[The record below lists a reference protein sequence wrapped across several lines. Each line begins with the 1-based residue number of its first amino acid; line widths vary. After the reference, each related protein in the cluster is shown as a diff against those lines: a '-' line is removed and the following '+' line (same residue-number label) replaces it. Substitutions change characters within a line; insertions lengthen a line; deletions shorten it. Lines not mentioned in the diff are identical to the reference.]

1 MPVRYNTMNPVEP
14 NGSSDFRD
22 AHDNTGNLDLAMNGA
37 ALAWT
42 DRLGR
47 SKKSWVGI
55 EDQVNAWLD
64 SQGFEP
70 GFLVYV
76 DGSPLTVDR
85 PTQLIQRGDNIYSVK
100 RPASFPVNLTGNWAT
115 DQNLLV
121 AQIDQT
127 LRQELSE
134 PDGMQ
139 MIGALDGKVGDYLPN
154 RIHVRKFGVVGDGV
168 TDDSN
173 ALENAIMAGVAIDLG
188 NLQIRIT
195 RSIGNQA
202 TIPAAIDWK
211 SSGAKIFMDSSTIKE
226 SVLYFSVLP
235 LDHRIE
241 GPLFIDG
248 ASKAFAGIYLRNN
261 SADFYPLGYGTMF
274 ASDLRVENIRR
285 ADATYANGDGILIR
299 GGFTSVTLIRPI
311 VRNVVLAPGAGI
323 SGMVGVSGIA
333 VFGNSDGIG
342 YPRTVTIVDPYIE
355 NISSEDPSYQDDMD
369 GIRVFGPHAVTPGVN
384 AIDST
389 FSITRGVFRNCY
401 GRSIKS
407 QMTTGQVIGGKFI
420 RTTGPASGVGN
431 EEISFQQGAGY
442 VEDVVC
448 LYYGGNVPST
458 VINGG
463 EGTVERKRPSLKVKG
478 VYVANHS
485 NPAIPQVIQTF
496 SPGVS
501 TGLVSVEDVEVQGPV
516 DRLVEYLVNGDLN
529 ALKVANV
536 SVDGL
541 TTELIRAKS
550 SGSSTPLGAK
560 VYAENCINTGSLR
573 PILTH
578 RVAGN
583 AVVVELSEYGCVG
596 FTRNGSA
603 DTSLVNPGSVMRPY
617 AIAGEGQSVG
627 GSMRVQSVSIPA
639 GAVGQIQGHGVNNGV
654 CFAIISINRNASSQG
669 AVSISA
675 TGVVALAVGS
685 DITVGTT
692 SEPASGLFRV
702 WAQASGAGTINIRN
716 GDTSTRAVTVVSFG

>member
-1 MPVRYNTMNPVEP
+1 MTTY
-14 NGSSDFRD
+14 
-22 AHDNTGNLDLAMNGA
+22 ATGNPLGSKDPRDLYDNAENFDGAMN
-37 ALAWT
+37 
-42 DRLGR
+42 DR
-47 SKKSWVGI
+47 
-55 EDQVNAWLD
+55 VNTTWNDRFGVSRPTMKGYEEQFNDWLD
-64 SQGFEP
+64 AQGFEP
-70 GFLVYV
+70 GVLEYV

-85 PTQLIQRGDNIYSVK
+85 PTQLIQRGGNLYSVK

-121 AQIDQT
+121 AQVDQS
-127 LRQELSE
+127 LRQQLAE
-134 PDGMQ
+134 PGGMQ

-173 ALENAIMAGVAIDLG
+173 ALEAAIMAGVPIDFG
-188 NLQIRIT
+188 NLHIRIT

-202 TIPAAIDWK
+202 TIPSSIDWK
-211 SSGAKIFMDSSTIKE
+211 ASGAKIFMDSSTIKE

-261 SADFYPLGYGTMF
+261 STDFYPLGYGTMF

-311 VRNVVLAPGAGI
+311 VRNVILAPGAGTP
-323 SGMVGVSGIA
+323 GMVGVSGIA

-355 NISSEDPSYQDDMD
+355 NVSSEDPSYLDDMD

-389 FSITRGVFRNCY
+389 FTITRGVFRNCS

-420 RTTGPASGVGN
+420 RTTGPASGIGN
-431 EEISFQQGAGY
+431 EEIAFQQGGGY
-442 VEDVVC
+442 VEDIVC
-448 LYYGGNVPST
+448 VYYGGNVPST

-463 EGTVERKRPSLKVKG
+463 EGAVERRRPSLKVKG

-485 NPAIPQVIQTF
+485 SPAIPQIVQTF
-496 SPGVS
+496 SPGVN
-501 TGLVSVEDVEVQGPV
+501 TGLISVEDVEVQGPV

-536 SVDGL
+536 TVDGL

-550 SGSSTPLGAK
+550 SGSSTPFGGK
-560 VYAENCINTGSLR
+560 VYAENCINNGTLR
-573 PILTH
+573 PMLTH

-617 AIAGEGQSVG
+617 AIAGAGQSVG
-627 GSMRVQSVSIPA
+627 GSMRVQSVNIEP
-639 GAVGQIQGHGVNNGV
+639 GNVGQIQGHGVNNGV
-654 CFAIISINRNASSQG
+654 CFAIISINRNSSSNG
-669 AVSISA
+669 AVSISS

-685 DITVGTT
+685 DITVGGT

-702 WAQASGAGTINIRN
+702 WSQASGGGTINIRN
-716 GDTSTRAVTVVSFG
+716 GDTSTRAVTLFSFG

>member
-1 MPVRYNTMNPVEP
+1 M
-14 NGSSDFRD
+14 
-22 AHDNTGNLDLAMNGA
+22 
-37 ALAWT
+37 
-42 DRLGR
+42 
-47 SKKSWVGI
+47 
-55 EDQVNAWLD
+55 
-64 SQGFEP
+64 
-70 GFLVYV
+70 
-76 DGSPLTVDR
+76 
-85 PTQLIQRGDNIYSVK
+85 
-100 RPASFPVNLTGNWAT
+100 
-115 DQNLLV
+115 
-121 AQIDQT
+121 
-127 LRQELSE
+127 
-134 PDGMQ
+134 
-139 MIGALDGKVGDYLPN
+139 
-154 RIHVRKFGVVGDGV
+154 
-168 TDDSN
+168 
-173 ALENAIMAGVAIDLG
+173 
-188 NLQIRIT
+188 
-195 RSIGNQA
+195 
-202 TIPAAIDWK
+202 
-211 SSGAKIFMDSSTIKE
+211 
-226 SVLYFSVLP
+226 
-235 LDHRIE
+235 
-241 GPLFIDG
+241 
-248 ASKAFAGIYLRNN
+248 
-261 SADFYPLGYGTMF
+261 
-274 ASDLRVENIRR
+274 
-285 ADATYANGDGILIR
+285 
-299 GGFTSVTLIRPI
+299 
-311 VRNVVLAPGAGI
+311 
-323 SGMVGVSGIA
+323 
-333 VFGNSDGIG
+333 
-342 YPRTVTIVDPYIE
+342 
-355 NISSEDPSYQDDMD
+355 
-369 GIRVFGPHAVTPGVN
+369 
-384 AIDST
+384 
-389 FSITRGVFRNCY
+389 
-401 GRSIKS
+401 
-407 QMTTGQVIGGKFI
+407 
-420 RTTGPASGVGN
+420 
-431 EEISFQQGAGY
+431 
-442 VEDVVC
+442 C

-716 GDTSTRAVTVVSFG
+716 GDASTRAVTVVSFG

>member
-1 MPVRYNTMNPVEP
+1 MTTY
-14 NGSSDFRD
+14 
-22 AHDNTGNLDLAMNGA
+22 ATGNPLGSKDPRDLYDNAENFDAAMNDRVNTT
-37 ALAWT
+37 WT
-42 DRLGR
+42 DRFGVSR
-47 SKKSWVGI
+47 PTMKGY
-55 EDQVNAWLD
+55 EEQFNDWLD
-64 SQGFEP
+64 AQGFEP
-70 GFLVYV
+70 GFLEYV

-85 PTQLIQRGDNIYSVK
+85 STQLIQRGDNIYSVK
-100 RPASFPVNLTGNWAT
+100 RPASFPVNLTGNWVT

-121 AQIDQT
+121 AQVDQS
-127 LRQELSE
+127 LREQLAE
-134 PDGMQ
+134 PSGMQ
-139 MIGALDGKVGDYLPN
+139 MVGALDGVVGDYLAN

-173 ALENAIMAGVAIDLG
+173 ALEAAIMAGVPIDFG
-188 NLQIRIT
+188 NLQVRIT
-195 RSIGNQA
+195 RSIGDQA
-202 TIPAAIDWK
+202 IIPSRIDWK
-211 SSGAKIFMDSSTIKE
+211 ASGAKIFMDSSTIKE

-261 SADFYPLGYGTMF
+261 SADLYPLGYGTMF

-311 VRNVVLAPGAGI
+311 VRNVILAPGAGTP
-323 SGMVGVSGIA
+323 GMVGVSGIA

-355 NISSEDPSYQDDMD
+355 NVSSEDPSYLDDMD

-389 FSITRGVFRNCY
+389 FTITRGVFRNCS

-420 RTTGPASGVGN
+420 RTTGPASGIGN
-431 EEISFQQGAGY
+431 EEIAFQQGGGY
-442 VEDVVC
+442 VEDIVC

-463 EGTVERKRPSLKVKG
+463 EGTVERRRPSLKVKG

-485 NPAIPQVIQTF
+485 SPAIPQIVQTF

-501 TGLVSVEDVEVQGPV
+501 TGLISVEDVEVQGPV

-536 SVDGL
+536 TVDGL

-550 SGSSTPLGAK
+550 SGSSTPFGGK
-560 VYAENCINTGSLR
+560 VYAENCINNGTLR
-573 PILTH
+573 PMLTH

-617 AIAGEGQSVG
+617 AIAGAGQSVG
-627 GSMRVQSVSIPA
+627 GSMRVQSVNIEP
-639 GAVGQIQGHGVNNGV
+639 GNVGQIQGHGVNNGV
-654 CFAIISINRNASSQG
+654 CFAIISINRNSSSNG
-669 AVSISA
+669 AVSISS

-685 DITVGTT
+685 DITVGGT

-702 WAQASGAGTINIRN
+702 WSQASGGGTINIRN
-716 GDTSTRAVTVVSFG
+716 GDTSTRAVTLFSFG

>member
-1 MPVRYNTMNPVEP
+1 
-14 NGSSDFRD
+14 
-22 AHDNTGNLDLAMNGA
+22 
-37 ALAWT
+37 
-42 DRLGR
+42 
-47 SKKSWVGI
+47 
-55 EDQVNAWLD
+55 
-64 SQGFEP
+64 
-70 GFLVYV
+70 
-76 DGSPLTVDR
+76 
-85 PTQLIQRGDNIYSVK
+85 
-100 RPASFPVNLTGNWAT
+100 
-115 DQNLLV
+115 
-121 AQIDQT
+121 
-127 LRQELSE
+127 
-134 PDGMQ
+134 
-139 MIGALDGKVGDYLPN
+139 
-154 RIHVRKFGVVGDGV
+154 
-168 TDDSN
+168 
-173 ALENAIMAGVAIDLG
+173 
-188 NLQIRIT
+188 
-195 RSIGNQA
+195 
-202 TIPAAIDWK
+202 
-211 SSGAKIFMDSSTIKE
+211 
-226 SVLYFSVLP
+226 
-235 LDHRIE
+235 
-241 GPLFIDG
+241 
-248 ASKAFAGIYLRNN
+248 
-261 SADFYPLGYGTMF
+261 
-274 ASDLRVENIRR
+274 
-285 ADATYANGDGILIR
+285 
-299 GGFTSVTLIRPI
+299 
-311 VRNVVLAPGAGI
+311 
-323 SGMVGVSGIA
+323 MVGVSGIA

-355 NISSEDPSYQDDMD
+355 NISSEDPSYHDDMD

-669 AVSISA
+669 
-675 TGVVALAVGS
+675 LYLYQQL
-685 DITVGTT
+685 
-692 SEPASGLFRV
+692 EL
-702 WAQASGAGTINIRN
+702 
-716 GDTSTRAVTVVSFG
+716 

>member
-1 MPVRYNTMNPVEP
+1 MTTY
-14 NGSSDFRD
+14 
-22 AHDNTGNLDLAMNGA
+22 ATGNPLGSKDPRDLYDNAENFDGAMN
-37 ALAWT
+37 
-42 DRLGR
+42 DR
-47 SKKSWVGI
+47 
-55 EDQVNAWLD
+55 VNTTWNDRFGVSRPTMKGYEEQFNDWLD
-64 SQGFEP
+64 AQGFEP
-70 GFLVYV
+70 GVLEYV

-85 PTQLIQRGDNIYSVK
+85 PTQLIQRGGNLYSVK

-121 AQIDQT
+121 AQVDQS
-127 LRQELSE
+127 LRQQLAE
-134 PDGMQ
+134 PGGMQ

-173 ALENAIMAGVAIDLG
+173 ALEAAIMAGVPIDFG
-188 NLQIRIT
+188 NLHIRIT

-202 TIPAAIDWK
+202 TIPSSIDWK
-211 SSGAKIFMDSSTIKE
+211 ASGAKIFMDSSTIKE

-261 SADFYPLGYGTMF
+261 STDFYPLGYGTMF

-311 VRNVVLAPGAGI
+311 VRNVILAPGAGTP
-323 SGMVGVSGIA
+323 GMVGVSGIA

-355 NISSEDPSYQDDMD
+355 NVSSEDPSYLDDMD

-389 FSITRGVFRNCY
+389 FTITRGVFRNCS

-420 RTTGPASGVGN
+420 RTTGPASGIGN
-431 EEISFQQGAGY
+431 EEIAFQQGGGY
-442 VEDVVC
+442 VEDIVC
-448 LYYGGNVPST
+448 VYYGGNVPST

-463 EGTVERKRPSLKVKG
+463 EGTVERRRPSLKVKG

-485 NPAIPQVIQTF
+485 SPAIPQIVQTF
-496 SPGVS
+496 SPGVN
-501 TGLVSVEDVEVQGPV
+501 TGLISVEDVEVQGPV

-536 SVDGL
+536 TVDGL

-550 SGSSTPLGAK
+550 SGSSTPFGGK
-560 VYAENCINTGSLR
+560 VYAENCINNGTLR
-573 PILTH
+573 PMLTH

-617 AIAGEGQSVG
+617 AIAGAGQSVG
-627 GSMRVQSVSIPA
+627 GSMRVQSVNIEP
-639 GAVGQIQGHGVNNGV
+639 GNVGQIQGHGVNNGV
-654 CFAIISINRNASSQG
+654 CFAIISINRNSSSNG
-669 AVSISA
+669 AVSISS

-685 DITVGTT
+685 DITVGGT

-702 WAQASGAGTINIRN
+702 WSQASGGGTINIRN
-716 GDTSTRAVTVVSFG
+716 GDTSTRAVTLFSFG

>member
-1 MPVRYNTMNPVEP
+1 MPFRYDTMNAVEP
-14 NGSSDFRD
+14 DGSSDFRD

-47 SKKSWVGI
+47 SKKSWAGI
-55 EDQVNAWLD
+55 EDQVNGWLD
-64 SQGFEP
+64 AQGFEP
-70 GFLVYV
+70 GVLEYV

-121 AQIDQT
+121 AQVDQS
-127 LRQELSE
+127 LRQQLAE
-134 PDGMQ
+134 PGGMQ
-139 MIGALDGKVGDYLPN
+139 MIGALGGKVGDYLPN

-173 ALENAIMAGVAIDLG
+173 ALEAAIMAGVPIDFG
-188 NLQIRIT
+188 NLHIRIT

-202 TIPAAIDWK
+202 TIPASIDWK
-211 SSGAKIFMDSSTIKE
+211 ASGAKIFMDSSTIKE

-261 SADFYPLGYGTMF
+261 STDFYPLGYGTMF

-311 VRNVVLAPGAGI
+311 VRNVILAPGAGTP
-323 SGMVGVSGIA
+323 GMVGVSGIA

-355 NISSEDPSYQDDMD
+355 NVSSEDPSYLDDMD

-389 FSITRGVFRNCY
+389 FTITRGVFRNCS

-420 RTTGPASGVGN
+420 RTTGPASGIGN
-431 EEISFQQGAGY
+431 EEIAFQQGGGY
-442 VEDVVC
+442 VEDIVC

-463 EGTVERKRPSLKVKG
+463 EGNVERRRPSLKVKG

-485 NPAIPQVIQTF
+485 SPAIPQIVQTF

-501 TGLVSVEDVEVQGPV
+501 TGLISVEDVEVQGPV

-536 SVDGL
+536 TVDGL

-550 SGSSTPLGAK
+550 SGSSTPFGGK
-560 VYAENCINTGSLR
+560 VYAENCINNGTLR
-573 PILTH
+573 PMLTH

-603 DTSLVNPGSVMRPY
+603 DTSLANPGSVMRPY
-617 AIAGEGQSVG
+617 AIAGAGQSVG
-627 GSMRVQSVSIPA
+627 GSMRVQSVNIEP
-639 GAVGQIQGHGVNNGV
+639 GNVGQIQGHGVNNGV
-654 CFAIISINRNASSQG
+654 CFAIISINRNSSSNG
-669 AVSISA
+669 AVSISQ

-685 DITVGTT
+685 DITVGGT

-702 WAQASGAGTINIRN
+702 WSQASGGGTINIRN
-716 GDTSTRAVTVVSFG
+716 GDTSTRAVTLFSFG

>member
-1 MPVRYNTMNPVEP
+1 MTTY
-14 NGSSDFRD
+14 
-22 AHDNTGNLDLAMNGA
+22 ATGNPLGSKDPRDLYDNAENFDGAMN
-37 ALAWT
+37 
-42 DRLGR
+42 DR
-47 SKKSWVGI
+47 
-55 EDQVNAWLD
+55 VNTTWNDRFGVSRPTMKGYEEQFNDWLD
-64 SQGFEP
+64 AQGFEP
-70 GFLVYV
+70 GVLEYV

-85 PTQLIQRGDNIYSVK
+85 PTQLIQRGGNLYSVK

-121 AQIDQT
+121 AQVDQS
-127 LRQELSE
+127 LRQQLAE
-134 PDGMQ
+134 PGGMQ

-173 ALENAIMAGVAIDLG
+173 ALEAAIMAGVPIDFG
-188 NLQIRIT
+188 NLHIRIT

-202 TIPAAIDWK
+202 TIPSSIDWK
-211 SSGAKIFMDSSTIKE
+211 ASGAKIFMDSSTIKE

-261 SADFYPLGYGTMF
+261 STDFYPLGYGTMF

-311 VRNVVLAPGAGI
+311 VRNVILAPGAGTP
-323 SGMVGVSGIA
+323 GMVGVSGIA

-355 NISSEDPSYQDDMD
+355 NVSSEDPSYLDDMD

-389 FSITRGVFRNCY
+389 FTITRGVFRNCS

-420 RTTGPASGVGN
+420 RTTGPASGIGN
-431 EEISFQQGAGY
+431 EEIAFQQGGGY
-442 VEDVVC
+442 VEDIVC
-448 LYYGGNVPST
+448 VYYGGNVPST

-463 EGTVERKRPSLKVKG
+463 EGTVERRRPSLKVKG

-485 NPAIPQVIQTF
+485 SPAIPQIVQTF
-496 SPGVS
+496 SPGVN
-501 TGLVSVEDVEVQGPV
+501 TGLISVEDVEVQGPV

-536 SVDGL
+536 TVDGL

-550 SGSSTPLGAK
+550 SGSSTPFGGK
-560 VYAENCINTGSLR
+560 VYAENCINNGTLR
-573 PILTH
+573 PMLTH

-617 AIAGEGQSVG
+617 AIAGAGQSVG
-627 GSMRVQSVSIPA
+627 GSMRVQSVNIEPDN
-639 GAVGQIQGHGVNNGV
+639 VGQIQGHGVNNGV
-654 CFAIISINRNASSQG
+654 CFAIISINRNSSSNG
-669 AVSISA
+669 AVSISS

-685 DITVGTT
+685 DITVGGT

-702 WAQASGAGTINIRN
+702 WSQASGGGTINIRN
-716 GDTSTRAVTVVSFG
+716 GDTSTRAVTLFSFG

>member
-1 MPVRYNTMNPVEP
+1 MTTY
-14 NGSSDFRD
+14 
-22 AHDNTGNLDLAMNGA
+22 ATGNPLGSKDPRDLYDNAENFDAAMN
-37 ALAWT
+37 
-42 DRLGR
+42 DR
-47 SKKSWVGI
+47 
-55 EDQVNAWLD
+55 VNTTWNDRFGVSRPTMKGYEEQFNDWLD
-64 SQGFEP
+64 AQGFEP
-70 GFLVYV
+70 GVLEYV

-121 AQIDQT
+121 AQVDQS
-127 LRQELSE
+127 LRQQLAE
-134 PDGMQ
+134 PGGMQ

-173 ALENAIMAGVAIDLG
+173 ALEAAIMAGVPIDFG
-188 NLQIRIT
+188 NLHIRIT

-202 TIPAAIDWK
+202 TIPASIDWK
-211 SSGAKIFMDSSTIKE
+211 ASGAKIFMDSSTIKE

-261 SADFYPLGYGTMF
+261 STDFYPLGYGTMF

-311 VRNVVLAPGAGI
+311 VRNVILAPGAGTP
-323 SGMVGVSGIA
+323 GMVGVSGIA

-355 NISSEDPSYQDDMD
+355 NVSSEDPSYLDDMD

-389 FSITRGVFRNCY
+389 FTITRGVFRNCS

-420 RTTGPASGVGN
+420 RTTGPASGIGN
-431 EEISFQQGAGY
+431 EEIAFQQGGGY
-442 VEDVVC
+442 VEDIIC

-463 EGTVERKRPSLKVKG
+463 EGAVERRRPSLKVKG

-485 NPAIPQVIQTF
+485 SPAIPQIVQTF

-501 TGLVSVEDVEVQGPV
+501 TGLISVEDVEVQGPV

-536 SVDGL
+536 TVDGL

-550 SGSSTPLGAK
+550 SGSSTPFGGK
-560 VYAENCINTGSLR
+560 VYAENCINNGTLR
-573 PILTH
+573 PMLTH

-617 AIAGEGQSVG
+617 AIAGAGQSVG
-627 GSMRVQSVSIPA
+627 GSMRVQSVNIEP
-639 GAVGQIQGHGVNNGV
+639 GNVGQIQGHGVNNGV
-654 CFAIISINRNASSQG
+654 CFAIISINRNSSSNG
-669 AVSISA
+669 AVSISS

-685 DITVGTT
+685 DITVGGT

-702 WAQASGAGTINIRN
+702 WSQASGGGTINIRN
-716 GDTSTRAVTVVSFG
+716 GDTSTRAVTLFSFG